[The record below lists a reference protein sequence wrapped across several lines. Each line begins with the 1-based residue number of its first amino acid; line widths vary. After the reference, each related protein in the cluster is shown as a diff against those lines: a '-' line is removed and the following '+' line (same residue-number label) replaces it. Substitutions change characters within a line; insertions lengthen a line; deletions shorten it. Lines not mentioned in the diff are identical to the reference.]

1 MLKKLLLASVVLAM
15 SATPSFAA
23 GKTIAGIVF
32 QQDMFF
38 RSIQLGMQEEAKAN
52 GATLLEANSDSKPEK
67 ESNLVDTFVAR
78 GVDAIIISPLSAK
91 ASVRA
96 LQKAD
101 EKGIKVI
108 LYNTPLDATFPV
120 TSIGSSDR
128 DVGQNS
134 GRMAATLIK
143 EKLGGTAHVAILAFK
158 SQNPEQS
165 GNRTGGFKD
174 EVVKGGT
181 VDVVAEQDAWLAEK
195 AVAVAS
201 DIMTAHPEVNII
213 YAANE
218 GGTVGAVQAVR
229 KAGKQ
234 GKVFVFGTDGSE
246 QLANFLLDPDG
257 VLVGTTAQ
265 APVAIG
271 RMAVKA
277 ALAALDGKPVDK
289 DVRVPA
295 IPLSRNDKPAVEKFL
310 EDAKK
315 MK

>member
-1 MLKKLLLASVVLAM
+1 MFRKLLLASVMVALSSGVC
-15 SATPSFAA
+15 SAAER
-23 GKTIAGIVF
+23 TIAGIVF

-38 RSIQLGMQEEAKAN
+38 RSIQLGMQQEAKA
-52 GATLLEANSDSKPEK
+52 GGVTLLEANSDSKPEK
-67 ESNLVDTFVAR
+67 EANLVDTFVAR

-96 LQKAD
+96 LKKAD

-108 LYNTPLDATFPV
+108 LYNTPLDAGFPV

-128 DVGQNS
+128 DVGRNS
-134 GRMAATLIK
+134 GKMAADLIRTSQ
-143 EKLGGTAHVAILAFK
+143 GGKARVAILAFK

-165 GNRTGGFKD
+165 GNRTGGFKE
-174 EVVKGGT
+174 EVAKGGD
-181 VDVVAEQDAWLAEK
+181 VQVVAEQDAWLAEK

-201 DIMTAHPEVNII
+201 DIMTAHPEVNVI

-257 VLVGTTAQ
+257 VLAGTTAQ
-265 APVAIG
+265 APVEIG
-271 RMAVKA
+271 RMAVRA
-277 ALAALDGKPVDK
+277 AIAALDGKPVDK

-295 IPLSRNDKPAVEKFL
+295 LPLSRDDKAKVDAFL
-310 EDAKK
+310 EQAKALR
-315 MK
+315 